1 MEDVIDFVLR
11 KNADHMTVGT
21 GALAGEN
28 PLQALM
34 REESGVEDEQ
44 EWKIRGE
51 AFWRFLEFI
60 YEEGPEP
67 LALLRR
73 LYATTKAV
81 APHLLG
87 DMSMEDL
94 AMLCG
99 DGGRATIS
107 ARIFRIYNGKLSA
120 AGMHGVK
127 AACQKS
133 DEARETY
140 RESQKGNRNRTKNQ
154 SRKRRNRKQR

>member
-11 KNADHMTVGT
+11 KNADHMTCGT
-21 GALAGEN
+21 GALSGEN

-51 AFWRFLEFI
+51 AFWRFLEFVF
-60 YEEGPEP
+60 EEGPEP
-67 LALLRR
+67 LAILRR
-73 LYATTKAV
+73 VYATTKAV

-87 DMSMEDL
+87 DMSMEDIAL
-94 AMLCG
+94 LSG
-99 DGGRATIS
+99 DGGRATVS
-107 ARIFRIYNGKLSA
+107 ARIFRIYNGKLKA
-120 AGMHGVK
+120 AGMRGVK

-140 RESQKGNRNRTKNQ
+140 RQAQKGNRNRVKNQ
-154 SRKRRNRKQR
+154 GRKRSGKKQK